1 MFKKILVAS
10 EGSAGAARALSSAI
24 NLAKTHGA
32 DLHMICVE
40 ELPSFPASV
49 DELIEE
55 EADANHVFAAITTQA
70 EAQAQALGIKL
81 TTHVVVGHP
90 VKTIAEF
97 VEREAVDLLVV
108 GFMGH
113 SALYS
118 RIIGSTTDRL
128 VDLAPCAVL
137 VVK

>member
-10 EGSAGAARALSSAI
+10 DGSAGAGRALSSAI
-24 NLAKTHGA
+24 KLAKTHNA
-32 DLHMICVE
+32 ELHMICVE
-40 ELPSFPASV
+40 ELPRFPASV
-49 DELIEE
+49 DEVIEE
-55 EADANHVFAAITTQA
+55 KAEANHVFVPVTAQA

-81 TTHVVVGHP
+81 TAHIVVGHP

-97 VEREAVDLLVV
+97 VEREGIDLLVV
-108 GFMGH
+108 GYMGH
-113 SALYS
+113 SALYN

-128 VDLAPCAVL
+128 VELAPCAVL